1 MKNKLQFMF
10 GLMFAALS
18 LSLCVSAQGIG
29 DRNRP
34 TGEGSY
40 RIMGKV
46 YLPDGTPARNAD
58 VSAGGAGFSGGSAR
72 TDADGNF
79 VISGV
84 AGGNYQVTARL
95 KGYQN
100 ANESLTIA
108 KDTTSGQ
115 AFQLVFHLRALGDAK
130 PASKTSANFADV
142 PPAAL
147 AKYEEALQLLTKND
161 AQGALPLLDQAI
173 KAYSKFAAAYYEKGA
188 AYLTLKDPD
197 KAMEAFA
204 KAISLKSDYVE
215 AKYGYGVAV
224 LEKKNYPVA
233 EAAFRDVLK
242 ERDEMAEAHLRL
254 GISLYHLKS
263 LDESEKEL
271 RKAATMK
278 GGEKLALAHLYLGQI
293 LVSKKLHPDAIKE
306 FEQYLELAP
315 NAPNA
320 GVVRSAIEK
329 LKKPA

>member
-1 MKNKLQFMF
+1 MF
-10 GLMFAALS
+10 GLVIAALS
-18 LSLCVSAQGIG
+18 LTLYTSAQGIG
-29 DRNRP
+29 DRNRAS
-34 TGEGSY
+34 GEGSY

-72 TDADGNF
+72 TDSDGAF
-79 VISGV
+79 TISGV

-100 ANESLTIA
+100 ANESLTIP
-108 KDTTSGQ
+108 KGTTSGQ
-115 AFQLVFHLRALGDAK
+115 AFQLVFHLRATGDESGA
-130 PASKTSANFADV
+130 PKTSANFADV

-147 AKYEEALQLLTKND
+147 AKYEEALKLLTKDD
-161 AQGALPLLDQAI
+161 AKGALPLLDQAI
-173 KAYSKFAAAYYEKGA
+173 KAHSKFAAAYYEKGA
-188 AYLTLKDPD
+188 AYLKLKDPD

-204 KAISLKSDYVE
+204 KAISLKADYVE
-215 AKYGYGVAV
+215 AKYGYGLAV

-242 ERDEMAEAHLRL
+242 QRDEMAEAHMNL

-271 RKAATMK
+271 RKAADMK
-278 GGEKLALAHLYLGQI
+278 GGEKLALPHLYLGQI
-293 LVSKKLHPDAIKE
+293 LAVKKLHPEAIKE
-306 FEQYLELAP
+306 LEKFLEIAP

-320 GVVRSAIEK
+320 SNVRAAIEK
-329 LKKPA
+329 LKQPS